1 MDENSSIKIN
11 NMRRTIQT
19 GGVKNKILKNKNVV
33 IAHSDDAAMEHKS
46 WYHKEPG

>member
-33 IAHSDDAAMEHKS
+33 IAHSDGVS
-46 WYHKEPG
+46 LNN